1 MLLKEYLRFPWQA
14 NHLQKCI
21 FMDMNNQIEMS
32 VQYVITVKL
41 LWCHTCIVVCLWLQV
56 LAFCQVP
63 CLVRWWLSTCSTWC
77 LKTWSVYLM
86 LWLMAK
92 YIRLA
97 HKQSHFHKHII
108 IRQIKHTGDLCAPL
122 PKHKSTSSKSFK
134 APSGCVPWQLVLLLN
149 QHMCFY
155 WNYIGHFRYT
165 VRPQKTIIRPQKTI
179 VSPVQNAI

>member
-1 MLLKEYLRFPWQA
+1 MGCLGCQRYACSSIPHIYGLYFAKYCALYSDGFHHAVLGAWKHDQFTLCFDWWQ
-14 NHLQKCI
+14 N
-21 FMDMNNQIEMS
+21 
-32 VQYVITVKL
+32 
-41 LWCHTCIVVCLWLQV
+41 
-56 LAFCQVP
+56 
-63 CLVRWWLSTCSTWC
+63 
-77 LKTWSVYLM
+77 
-86 LWLMAK
+86 MAK
-92 YIRLA
+92 YITS